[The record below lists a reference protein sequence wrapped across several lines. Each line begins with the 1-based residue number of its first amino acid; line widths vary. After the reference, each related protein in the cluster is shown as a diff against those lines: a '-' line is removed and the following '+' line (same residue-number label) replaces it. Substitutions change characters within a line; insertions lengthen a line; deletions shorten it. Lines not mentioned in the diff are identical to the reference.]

1 MTTKPMWVTRDG
13 EEFAVEAMS
22 DIHIKRAYSLLLQHG
37 DVPVPSFGERMP
49 YGDDDQNWPEPP
61 YGFMEVFEEEMKK
74 RGIKF

>member
-1 MTTKPMWVTRDG
+1 MWITRDG
-13 EEFAVEAMS
+13 EELAAEAMS
-22 DIHIKRAYSLLLQHG
+22 DIHIKRAYSLLLRHG
-37 DVPVPSFGERMP
+37 DVPVLAGSDPMP